1 MEILFTKCIIYILA
15 LVLHLQA
22 RYKDK
27 GTEIAEDQ
35 FSQVCKEYSKN
46 IQYRF

>member
-1 MEILFTKCIIYILA
+1 MEILFTKYIIYI

-46 IQYRF
+46 IQ